1 MTLLLSLFMFQ
12 SIWNVAAAYCGHESA
27 TQQAVSVNHFG
38 HHALDNSKEQ
48 QSSLVAVQ
56 EADAPWLLNV
66 QDHHDHLPTCFHAI
80 VIQEQ
85 QQLKQPILRIHELEQ
100 KYNWSNHYQSPY
112 LTSLNPLQSLPHY
125 WWGSFKILT
134 RKLSISIRHFTI
146 LLGK

>member
-1 MTLLLSLFMFQ
+1 MRRPLVFMTLLLSLFMFQ

-27 TQQAVSVNHFG
+27 TQQTVSVNHFG

-112 LTSLNPLQSLPHY
+112 LTSLNPPPVFAPL
-125 WWGSFKILT
+125 WVG
-134 RKLSISIRHFTI
+134 
-146 LLGK
+146 